1 MTKEEF
7 NEKWENYWYHYKW
20 HTLIA
25 LFVAFCIIFT
35 VTDHLTRK
43 ANDFEITYIGDYMD
57 YEGLA
62 GAVTEKYGDI
72 IGDINGDGVV
82 KTEVNNIYTAENI
95 AYDSDIN
102 LWQRVDMDIINGQ
115 SYIYLVDEHLLSSFI
130 GRGANGV
137 IKTKDGYEP
146 YIEITDNEFF
156 KPYLPKDKK
165 VYLLVRQKFQGKI
178 DESIEKIEDAST
190 LLLEKILE
198 K

>member
-25 LFVAFCIIFT
+25 LFVVFCIIFT

-43 ANDFEITYIGDYMD
+43 ANDFEITYIGDYID

-72 IGDINGDGVV
+72 IGDINGDGIV
-82 KTEVNNIYTAENI
+82 KTEVNNIYTAKNI

-115 SYIYLVDEHLLSSFI
+115 SYIYLVDEHLLSAFME
-130 GRGANGV
+130 RGANGV

-178 DESIEKIEDAST
+178 DESIS
-190 LLLEKILE
+190 L
-198 K
+198 